1 MSKRERT
8 TRDKKETKMTVK
20 KMEWKTVLAK
30 SDIFLPFGQ
39 KGRRSFPKKGCK
51 VKQIEGVIWKI
62 STLWKSC
69 GYSCWRNEC
78 SVKTL
83 FTFHWNFCVAHLK
96 PQVLILYL
104 CIYLMSFLVDLRIWW
119 NGRNMLHN
127 PVWYLRKMPR
137 VLSRDILIIIDK

>member
-1 MSKRERT
+1 
-8 TRDKKETKMTVK
+8 MTVK

-62 STLWKSC
+62 STLWNSC

-83 FTFHWNFCVAHLK
+83 FTFQWNFHLK

-137 VLSRDILIIIDK
+137 VLSRDILIIIKSN